1 MLADLTMLDAYLAC
15 LFGFLGPYSVSTMKR
30 RSSLRERCLIDI
42 RGVSQFRVRC
52 HLGHRPFLPDLE
64 LIECLEMK
72 KICSVHLGPEQ
83 VNMMVSCES
92 DRNNDTM
99 KECNLQHLKISA
111 PRQISIVVL
120 HVQSL
125 RAVTSQRCPKKM
137 LPNSIFP
144 TQSKIK
150 FRDKVFKMSGK
161 EKTLCS

>member
-111 PRQISIVVL
+111 PETNLYCRPSCAISKGRTI
-120 HVQSL
+120 
-125 RAVTSQRCPKKM
+125 AQRCPNKCFLIRFSQRKAKSNFVKRY
-137 LPNSIFP
+137 L
-144 TQSKIK
+144 K
-150 FRDKVFKMSGK
+150 
-161 EKTLCS
+161 